1 MTELCELA
9 VKIYRRRRD
18 LKIVFNNFILLFNNI
33 QSVTVERTN
42 YSCCHPYK
50 VRGPESTHGLRTP
63 DVVMKSCCLL
73 IPLLFLNFIAI
84 VISVILS

>member
-18 LKIVFNNFILLFNNI
+18 LNIVFNSFILFYNT
-33 QSVTVERTN
+33 QTVTVERTKN
-42 YSCCHPYK
+42 YNCCHPYK
-50 VRGPESTHGLRTP
+50 VRGPESTHGLKTP
-63 DVVMKSCCLL
+63 NVVMKSCCLL
-73 IPLLFLNFIAI
+73 IPLLFPNFIAI